1 MRVTQTMLS
10 RNTLFNISR
19 QRSALNE
26 IQARISS
33 GRAITKASDDPAR
46 YGRAARLENKQKQ
59 NDQYIE
65 NVKAAQ
71 NQINNSVSLL
81 ESLNDITLQARDIA
95 NKGADGQ
102 SDAEIRSTLAD
113 KLDTMISEGVSI
125 VNSKYLDKNTFA
137 GTDTKIDTPFTYNS
151 GVVSYL
157 GNDKKVYRSYSQ
169 TVKVAINVPGQDI
182 MDTGV
187 FSGMTDLL
195 TALRA
200 NDETAIRA
208 GIDTMKTAQKKLL
221 AVTSELGARSTNLH
235 LIQSRLNQENIDL
248 SGFLS
253 DTRDAKMDEEIVK
266 YQNTQL
272 SYEASLKVTASSLR
286 LNILQFLQ

>member
-10 RNTLFNISR
+10 RNTLFNISQ
-19 QRSALNE
+19 QRSTLNE
-26 IQARISS
+26 IQAHISS
-33 GRAITKASDDPAR
+33 GRAITKASDDPSR
-46 YGRAARLENKQKQ
+46 YGRASRLENKQKQ
-59 NDQYIE
+59 NDQYLE
-65 NVKAAQ
+65 NVATAQ
-71 NQINNSVSLL
+71 NQINNSVNLL
-81 ESLNDITLQARDIA
+81 ESLNDIALEARDIA

-102 SDAEIRSTLAD
+102 SDAQIRSILAD
-113 KLDTMISEGVSI
+113 KLDLMINEGVSI

-137 GTDTKIDTPFTYNS
+137 GTDTKIDTAFKYNS

-157 GNDKKVYRSYSQ
+157 GNDKKMYRSYSQ
-169 TVKVAINVPGQDI
+169 SVKVAVNVPGQDI
-182 MDTGV
+182 MDSGV

-200 NDETAIRA
+200 NDETGIRA
-208 GIDTMKTAQKKLL
+208 GIDTMKSAQKKLL

-248 SGFLS
+248 NGFLS
-253 DTRDAKMDEEIVK
+253 DTRDTKIDEEIVK

-272 SYEASLKVTASSLR
+272 SYEASLKVTASSLK
-286 LNILQFLQ
+286 LNILQYI